1 MLYLATRSLQV
12 LCLSKIR
19 LECAVWSSLVH
30 KDQQR
35 YQPKGC
41 ISRCVCKISTHE
53 WKDFKQFLNGPFPA
67 TFSLFFNKVDSKQ
80 MFNINFADD
89 WIRTRSD
96 YFISSAAPTTK
107 EISGKAVHNQQS
119 NW

>member
-1 MLYLATRSLQV
+1 
-12 LCLSKIR
+12 
-19 LECAVWSSLVH
+19 
-30 KDQQR
+30 
-35 YQPKGC
+35 
-41 ISRCVCKISTHE
+41 
-53 WKDFKQFLNGPFPA
+53 
-67 TFSLFFNKVDSKQ
+67 